1 MSIEMRP
8 LSGTRPLYVDE
19 PEPFWPAGDDPD
31 LYKLE
36 LWRLHKVGLVQGLRS
51 VPCWKCGYLVI
62 QSGLFLELEGRDG
75 YHCRVVSWSDA
86 HNAGILSQP
95 FLRTLSDC
103 WRVRPT
109 YSKSAGYAYL
119 GITCPKCG
127 SLQGDNFVYDN
138 YQGRGGVFSDPED
151 KSPLEVLPLPVF
163 TDDWPQR
170 FHWAFDSFSLDLEL
184 PGGRCQH
191 DQGQTGRDMG
201 QRLAMERMRPRKTM
215 TADAASSRRG
225 ISVAE

>member
-1 MSIEMRP
+1 MAFPLPSFVGDRP
-8 LSGTRPLYVDE
+8 QSLDWAFGRFTLEVEPRRIVFREPLML
-19 PEPFWPAGDDPD
+19 PG
-31 LYKLE
+31 
-36 LWRLHKVGLVQGLRS
+36 
-51 VPCWKCGYLVI
+51 
-62 QSGLFLELEGRDG
+62 
-75 YHCRVVSWSDA
+75 
-86 HNAGILSQP
+86 NAGILSQP

-170 FHWAFDSFSLDLEL
+170 FHWAFDSFSLDLE
-184 PGGRCQH
+184 PWRIRFGK
-191 DQGQTGRDMG
+191 
-201 QRLAMERMRPRKTM
+201 P
-215 TADAASSRRG
+215 
-225 ISVAE
+225 VAIWGNAWPWSE

>member
-1 MSIEMRP
+1 METPQSGIGPRP
-8 LSGTRPLYVDE
+8 AQR
-19 PEPFWPAGDDPD
+19 A
-31 LYKLE
+31 
-36 LWRLHKVGLVQGLRS
+36 
-51 VPCWKCGYLVI
+51 CWKCGYLVI

-170 FHWAFDSFSLDLEL
+170 FHWAFDSFSLDLE
-184 PGGRCQH
+184 PWRIRFGK
-191 DQGQTGRDMG
+191 
-201 QRLAMERMRPRKTM
+201 P
-215 TADAASSRRG
+215 
-225 ISVAE
+225 VAIWGNAWPWNE

>member
-1 MSIEMRP
+1 M
-8 LSGTRPLYVDE
+8 YVDE

-170 FHWAFDSFSLDLEL
+170 FHWAFDSFSLDLE
-184 PGGRCQH
+184 PWRIRFGK
-191 DQGQTGRDMG
+191 
-201 QRLAMERMRPRKTM
+201 P
-215 TADAASSRRG
+215 
-225 ISVAE
+225 VAIWGNAWPWNE

>member
-62 QSGLFLELEGRDG
+62 QSGLFLELEDG
-75 YHCRVVSWSDA
+75 TDTIAASYPGATPTTPVY
-86 HNAGILSQP
+86 SQP

-109 YSKSAGYAYL
+109 YS
-119 GITCPKCG
+119 
-127 SLQGDNFVYDN
+127 
-138 YQGRGGVFSDPED
+138 
-151 KSPLEVLPLPVF
+151 
-163 TDDWPQR
+163 
-170 FHWAFDSFSLDLEL
+170 
-184 PGGRCQH
+184 
-191 DQGQTGRDMG
+191 
-201 QRLAMERMRPRKTM
+201 
-215 TADAASSRRG
+215 SRRG
-225 ISVAE
+225 MRIWA

>member
-1 MSIEMRP
+1 MNYEHRDAPVIWNTPVVRGRAGTVLAGGRRP
-8 LSGTRPLYVDE
+8 GPLQAGT
-19 PEPFWPAGDDPD
+19 
-31 LYKLE
+31 LE
-36 LWRLHKVGLVQGLRS
+36 TPQSGLVQGLRS

-170 FHWAFDSFSLDLEL
+170 FHWAFDSFSLDLE
-184 PGGRCQH
+184 PWRIRFGK
-191 DQGQTGRDMG
+191 
-201 QRLAMERMRPRKTM
+201 P
-215 TADAASSRRG
+215 
-225 ISVAE
+225 VAIWGNAWPWSE

>member
-86 HNAGILSQP
+86 HNAGILSKETISSTTTI
-95 FLRTLSDC
+95 RAGEAC
-103 WRVRPT
+103 
-109 YSKSAGYAYL
+109 SAIL
-119 GITCPKCG
+119 KT
-127 SLQGDNFVYDN
+127 
-138 YQGRGGVFSDPED
+138 
-151 KSPLEVLPLPVF
+151 SP
-163 TDDWPQR
+163 R
-170 FHWAFDSFSLDLEL
+170 
-184 PGGRCQH
+184 
-191 DQGQTGRDMG
+191 
-201 QRLAMERMRPRKTM
+201 
-215 TADAASSRRG
+215 
-225 ISVAE
+225 

>member
-151 KSPLEVLPLPVF
+151 KSPARG
-163 TDDWPQR
+163 T
-170 FHWAFDSFSLDLEL
+170 A
-184 PGGRCQH
+184 
-191 DQGQTGRDMG
+191 
-201 QRLAMERMRPRKTM
+201 LAGVHR
-215 TADAASSRRG
+215 
-225 ISVAE
+225 

>member
-86 HNAGILSQP
+86 HNLS
-95 FLRTLSDC
+95 L
-103 WRVRPT
+103 
-109 YSKSAGYAYL
+109 
-119 GITCPKCG
+119 I
-127 SLQGDNFVYDN
+127 
-138 YQGRGGVFSDPED
+138 
-151 KSPLEVLPLPVF
+151 
-163 TDDWPQR
+163 
-170 FHWAFDSFSLDLEL
+170 H
-184 PGGRCQH
+184 
-191 DQGQTGRDMG
+191 
-201 QRLAMERMRPRKTM
+201 
-215 TADAASSRRG
+215 
-225 ISVAE
+225 I

>member
-103 WRVRPT
+103 WRV
-109 YSKSAGYAYL
+109 
-119 GITCPKCG
+119 
-127 SLQGDNFVYDN
+127 
-138 YQGRGGVFSDPED
+138 GVRLVQPRSGTMED
-151 KSPLEVLPLPVF
+151 QV
-163 TDDWPQR
+163 R
-170 FHWAFDSFSLDLEL
+170 
-184 PGGRCQH
+184 
-191 DQGQTGRDMG
+191 QTGRDMG

>member
-1 MSIEMRP
+1 M
-8 LSGTRPLYVDE
+8 DE
-19 PEPFWPAGDDPD
+19 PEPFWPAETTRTSTSWNSGDSTKWDWSKACAACPAGSAD
-31 LYKLE
+31 TWSSK
-36 LWRLHKVGLVQGLRS
+36 G
-51 VPCWKCGYLVI
+51 
-62 QSGLFLELEGRDG
+62 GLFLELEGRDG

-170 FHWAFDSFSLDLEL
+170 FHWAFDSFSLDLE
-184 PGGRCQH
+184 PWRIRFGK
-191 DQGQTGRDMG
+191 
-201 QRLAMERMRPRKTM
+201 P
-215 TADAASSRRG
+215 
-225 ISVAE
+225 VAIWGNAWPWSE